1 MIYFAVDKSG
11 AERAFTYPPKDYNG
25 FWMRDPKCPFPNNST
40 LVLPK
45 GSIEKITGK
54 QLTYTDGY
62 ITFPLGYSSH

>member
-1 MIYFAVDKSG
+1 MEDILGY
-11 AERAFTYPPKDYNG
+11 EQ
-25 FWMRDPKCPFPNNST
+25 
-40 LVLPK
+40 